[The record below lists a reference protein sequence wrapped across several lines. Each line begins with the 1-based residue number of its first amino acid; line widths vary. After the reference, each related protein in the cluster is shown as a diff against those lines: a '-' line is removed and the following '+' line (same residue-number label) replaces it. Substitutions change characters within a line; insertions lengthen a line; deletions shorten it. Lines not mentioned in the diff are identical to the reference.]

1 MEKVK
6 TVKKEEKRYKLREV
20 NGNLEVVGGECTL
33 SFELNEVLRLGNLV
47 GNSKGYV

>member
-6 TVKKEEKRYKLREV
+6 IVKKEEKRYKLREV
-20 NGNLEVVGGECTL
+20 NGNLEVVEGECTL
-33 SFELNEVLRLGNLV
+33 STELKKVLRFENFV

>member
-6 TVKKEEKRYKLREV
+6 IVKKEENSYKLREV
-20 NGNLEVVGGECTL
+20 NGKPDVVGGECTL
-33 SFELNEVLRLGNLV
+33 SFELNEVLRFENFV